1 MNNEQDQPETEET
14 PDNVTPIEE
23 QLDPVIAL
31 QGELEIAN
39 DRTLR
44 LAAELENL
52 RKRSQRD
59 IADAKRYAVTRFA
72 EDMLNVADNLSR
84 ALDNVPAEAREEAS
98 QRMEQLVEGV
108 DITQKS
114 LQAAL
119 ERHGIEQINAK
130 GEKFDHNLHQAVA
143 QIPSNDVASGLV
155 AEVIQNGYT
164 LGDRTL
170 RAAIVAVSTG
180 ASASAP
186 AATSEPE
193 QKAEPGST
201 IDTKA

>member
-23 QLDPVIAL
+23 QLDPVLEL
-31 QGELEIAN
+31 QNELDSAK

-59 IADAKRYAVTRFA
+59 IADARRYGVTRFA

-84 ALDNVPAEAREEAS
+84 ALDNVPAEARQEAS

-108 DITQKS
+108 DMTQKS

-119 ERHGIEQINAK
+119 ERHGIKQIGGK

-143 QIPSNDVASGLV
+143 QIPSDEVASGLV

-164 LGDRTL
+164 IGDRTL

-180 ASASAP
+180 VSASAP

>member
-1 MNNEQDQPETEET
+1 MSEEQDQPETEET

-23 QLDPVIAL
+23 QLDPVVKL
-31 QGELEIAN
+31 QGELDAAT

-59 IADAKRYAVTRFA
+59 IADARRYGVTRFA

-119 ERHGIEQINAK
+119 ERHGIKQIGGK

-143 QIPSNDVASGLV
+143 QIPSNEVAAGLV
-155 AEVIQNGYT
+155 AEIIQNGYT

-180 ASASAP
+180 SSTASP
-186 AATSEPE
+186 AASESE

>member
-1 MNNEQDQPETEET
+1 LLSYRVSWTQRRIVHCVWRQNWKTY
-14 PDNVTPIEE
+14 
-23 QLDPVIAL
+23 
-31 QGELEIAN
+31 
-39 DRTLR
+39 
-44 LAAELENL
+44 ENAPSAIL
-52 RKRSQRD
+52 PMD
-59 IADAKRYAVTRFA
+59 IGGFA

-84 ALDNVPAEAREEAS
+84 ALENVPAEARQEAS

-108 DITQKS
+108 DMTQKS

-119 ERHGIEQINAK
+119 ERHGIKQIGGK

-143 QIPSNDVASGLV
+143 QIPSNEVASGLV

-180 ASASAP
+180 ASASSP
-186 AATSEPE
+186 AASEPE
-193 QKAEPGST
+193 QKTEPGST

>member
-1 MNNEQDQPETEET
+1 MSEEQDQPETEET

-23 QLDPVIAL
+23 QLDPVAKL
-31 QGELEIAN
+31 QGELDAAT

-59 IADAKRYAVTRFA
+59 IADAKRYGVTRFA

-84 ALDNVPAEAREEAS
+84 ALENVPAEARQEAS

-108 DITQKS
+108 DMTQKS

-119 ERHGIEQINAK
+119 ERHGIKQIGGK

-143 QIPSNDVASGLV
+143 QIPSNEVASGLV

-180 ASASAP
+180 ASASSP
-186 AATSEPE
+186 AASEPE
-193 QKAEPGST
+193 QKTEPGST